1 MNMKVKQIL
10 FSAALL
16 SAASVGITV
25 NADQIGPVAEPP
37 NSTVTTGAA
46 VGDTSL
52 PQPTTG
58 GGTVTGTNDTT
69 QPTTGGTGG
78 DTTQPSTDTGGN
90 VNDGTTLPTDSSTVP
105 TEGSGTTQPST
116 PTTGETPQPST
127 PTTGETPQPTDTT
140 ISPEVSSTTPPT
152 PVVVPNTPNV
162 GTVSPATGQLVENVS
177 QNQPVVT
184 DKGFEI
190 IGTDQGRVII
200 RSQDVSQNGQEL
212 VSAEKIG
219 AKINKDGTISVKTK
233 DGSMKTLPNTGEAK
247 NLMTIIALI
256 FLSIIGLKVTSKS
269 EDNWFMK
276 TV

>member
-1 MNMKVKQIL
+1 MKVKQIL

-37 NSTVTTGAA
+37 NSTVTTGAP

-78 DTTQPSTDTGGN
+78 DTTQPSTGTGGN

-105 TEGSGTTQPST
+105 TEGSGTTQPG
-116 PTTGETPQPST
+116 TGSVENPQPST
-127 PTTGETPQPTDTT
+127 PTTGETPPPTDTT
-140 ISPEVSSTTPPT
+140 VSPEVSSTTPPT

-162 GTVSPATGQLVENVS
+162 GTVSPSTGQLVENVS

-190 IGTDQGRVII
+190 IGTDQGRIII
-200 RSQDVSQNGQEL
+200 RSQDVSKSGQEL

-219 AKINKDGTISVKTK
+219 AKINEDGTISVKTK
-233 DGSMKTLPNTGEAK
+233 DGNMKTLPNTGEAK